1 MDAKTILA
9 IALVVFIA
17 GGAIWLNIRH
27 KMCIRDRPKT
37 PPKTLIFQGF
47 RRFLFP
53 KKNRTHNKQ
62 RLAGSIFANRK

>member
-27 KMCIRDRPKT
+27 R
-37 PPKTLIFQGF
+37 
-47 RRFLFP
+47 
-53 KKNRTHNKQ
+53 NKQ
-62 RLAGSIFANRK
+62 

>member
-27 KMCIRDRPKT
+27 RNMK
-37 PPKTLIFQGF
+37 
-47 RRFLFP
+47 
-53 KKNRTHNKQ
+53 
-62 RLAGSIFANRK
+62 